1 MNVYLVFFGE
11 PSIFSHKFQPYGS
24 CLYLSVLYS
33 LYNFSLSVYLEMS
46 LYPIQQKLFFWHS
59 LLSFYCEYCMVF
71 FGEDASAFYFLFYRR
86 KKINPIQQRKNFLTA
101 QTTINGGS
109 SHLPFYFERISIKQI
124 SWRSSSQ
131 HKYMFTIPLLANFCN
146 LRNLSKHL
154 RGDIQNKSGI
164 FWEFFP
170 NVGQEWAD
178 NH

>member
-1 MNVYLVFFGE
+1 MASLMRMFEPYTFF
-11 PSIFSHKFQPYGS
+11 HKFQPYGS

-109 SHLPFYFERISIKQI
+109 SHLPFYFERISI
-124 SWRSSSQ
+124 
-131 HKYMFTIPLLANFCN
+131 MFIKLGHCHNYF
-146 LRNLSKHL
+146 H
-154 RGDIQNKSGI
+154 
-164 FWEFFP
+164 
-170 NVGQEWAD
+170 
-178 NH
+178 